1 MSAAVNNTQSSLYVQ
16 TSLSQNSRAMSAAI
30 ERLSSG
36 LRIRQ
41 ASDDAAGVGIS
52 EQMRQQLSGL
62 GQGVQNAGMAVAAIQ
77 AADAGLG
84 DVANML
90 GRMKELA
97 VQGRNDS
104 LSLTQRQSISAEL
117 QQLRAGINQIANSTQ
132 FNNNSLLKSA
142 LVTAVGQSLPNGVG
156 SVQSGTQVLSGLLVS
171 DIQVNNAH
179 EGSYSLTFNDF
190 VEIADQKSRI
200 TTKLNERR
208 LA

>member
-52 EQMRQQLSGL
+52 EQIRQQIGSL
-62 GQGVQNAGMAVAAIQ
+62 GQGIQNASTAVSAIQ

-104 LSLTQRQSISAEL
+104 LSLT
-117 QQLRAGINQIANSTQ
+117 
-132 FNNNSLLKSA
+132 
-142 LVTAVGQSLPNGVG
+142 
-156 SVQSGTQVLSGLLVS
+156 
-171 DIQVNNAH
+171 
-179 EGSYSLTFNDF
+179 
-190 VEIADQKSRI
+190 
-200 TTKLNERR
+200 
-208 LA
+208 